1 MDLIFISILEGL
13 TEFLPVSSTAH
24 LIIFSKLLSIDLTL
38 PYTKFYLLVIQLGA
52 LLAGATI
59 FTKKIFSDKKLLT
72 NLFISFIPSAIFGFG
87 LYKLFKVLLEGNIPL
102 LALML
107 LIGGIIF
114 IYLEKYIIKSEIVF
128 GKNDITKT
136 DALIVGLAQAVAIIP
151 GVSRSGATIIAG
163 ILRGI
168 RKEVIIEYTFLLALP
183 TLGTAVAYDAYKS
196 INLLTSLENYSSLF
210 YGILVSFLTAFF
222 TLYFIKKHIKNISL
236 TAFGFYRIA
245 LSLIILS
252 VYLF

>member
-72 NLFISFIPSAIFGFG
+72 NLFISFIPCAILGFG
-87 LYKLFKVLLEGNIPL
+87 LYKLFKTLLEGNIPL

-114 IYLEKYIIKSEIVF
+114 IYLEKYIIKSETVF
-128 GKNDITKT
+128 GKVEMTKT
-136 DALIVGLAQAVAIIP
+136 DALIVGLAQAVAIVP

-168 RKEVIIEYTFLLALP
+168 KKEVIIEYTFLLALP

-196 INLLTSLENYSSLF
+196 INLLTSLGSYLELF
-210 YGILVSFLTAFF
+210 LGITASFMTALATLF
-222 TLYFIKKHIKNISL
+222 TFKKHIKNISL
-236 TAFGFYRIA
+236 TYFGIYRIL
-245 LSLIILS
+245 LSLIILI

>member
-72 NLFISFIPSAIFGFG
+72 NLFISFIPSAILGFG
-87 LYKLFKVLLEGNIPL
+87 LYKLFKTLLEGNIPL

-114 IYLEKYIIKSEIVF
+114 IYLERYIIKSEIVF
-128 GKNDITKT
+128 GKNDMTKT

-168 RKEVIIEYTFLLALP
+168 KKEVIIEYTFLLALP

>member
-24 LIIFSKLLSIDLTL
+24 LIIFSKLLNIDLTL

-72 NLFISFIPSAIFGFG
+72 NLFISFIPSAILGFG
-87 LYKLFKVLLEGNIPL
+87 LYKLFKTLLEGNIPL

-114 IYLEKYIIKSEIVF
+114 IYLERYIIKSEIVF
-128 GKNDITKT
+128 GKNDMTKT

-168 RKEVIIEYTFLLALP
+168 KKEVIIEYTFLLALP

>member
-72 NLFISFIPSAIFGFG
+72 NLFISFIPSAILGFG
-87 LYKLFKVLLEGNIPL
+87 LYKLFKTLLEGNIPL

-114 IYLEKYIIKSEIVF
+114 IYLERYIIKSEIVF
-128 GKNDITKT
+128 GKNDMTKT

-168 RKEVIIEYTFLLALP
+168 KKEVIIEYTFLLALP

-252 VYLF
+252 LYLF